1 MLMLH
6 LDKHHILCYNVCVI
20 DFCARPS
27 GHREFSHNAHV
38 VIFVCSQYDSALFHY
53 GLILAIFIFLGL
65 FCPQSENEFGLRNT
79 VNATADLW
87 LGDSFSLFLFVQKPH
102 GYGNK

>member
-1 MLMLH
+1 MLH

-38 VIFVCSQYDSALFHY
+38 VIFVRGQYVFTYCVMLV
-53 GLILAIFIFLGL
+53 GGILA
-65 FCPQSENEFGLRNT
+65 FCFMGYS
-79 VNATADLW
+79 
-87 LGDSFSLFLFVQKPH
+87 SLL
-102 GYGNK
+102 YARMR

>member
-38 VIFVCSQYDSALFHY
+38 VIFVRGQYARPMSFCY
-53 GLILAIFIFLGL
+53 GLILAIFIFYGL
-65 FCPQSENEFGLRNT
+65 FAQNARMNLVYGHRKRHCRSMAWRFILAFFICPK
-79 VNATADLW
+79 ATRLW
-87 LGDSFSLFLFVQKPH
+87 K
-102 GYGNK
+102 

>member
-1 MLMLH
+1 MLH

-20 DFCARPS
+20 DFWARPS

-38 VIFVCSQYDSALFHY
+38 VIFVRGQYARPMSFCY
-53 GLILAIFIFLGL
+53 GLILAIFIFYRAI
-65 FCPQSENEFGLRNT
+65 CPQCENEFGLRNT

>member
-1 MLMLH
+1 MLH

-38 VIFVCSQYDSALFHY
+38 VIFVRGQYARPMSFCY
-53 GLILAIFIFLGL
+53 GLILAIFIFYRAICLQ
-65 FCPQSENEFGLRNT
+65 CENEFGLRNT
-79 VNATADLW
+79 VNTTADLW
-87 LGDSFSLFLFVQKPH
+87 LGGSFSLFLFCPTATRLWK
-102 GYGNK
+102 

>member
-38 VIFVCSQYDSALFHY
+38 VIFVRGQYARPMSFCY
-53 GLILAIFIFLGL
+53 GLILTIFNFNRAY
-65 FCPQSENEFGLRNT
+65 SAHTKRE
-79 VNATADLW
+79 
-87 LGDSFSLFLFVQKPH
+87 
-102 GYGNK
+102 